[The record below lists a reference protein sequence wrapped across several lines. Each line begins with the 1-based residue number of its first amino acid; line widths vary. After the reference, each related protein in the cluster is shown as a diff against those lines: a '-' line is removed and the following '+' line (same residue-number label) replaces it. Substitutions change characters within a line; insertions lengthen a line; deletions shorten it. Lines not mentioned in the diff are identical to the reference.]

1 MYFRDQKSQ
10 LVTTQLSAS
19 QEIQCSPPPQV
30 QACCGTHELRR
41 SQRRAG
47 ERPGERLGGNRGAP
61 AAPPGL
67 QTRTW
72 EVVPSPPGG
81 GKHRVGPWRVR
92 RSFGG
97 KNGATQLCHRTRQQR
112 TSVPTLPPSRR
123 GPSDKGVTF
132 PSLTPALK

>member
-1 MYFRDQKSQ
+1 M
-10 LVTTQLSAS
+10 L
-19 QEIQCSPPPQV
+19 P
-30 QACCGTHELRR
+30 
-41 SQRRAG
+41 
-47 ERPGERLGGNRGAP
+47 AP
-61 AAPPGL
+61 AGAGMLRNARVETISKKSWREAWGEAGWKPRSAGCPA
-67 QTRTW
+67 RPADADW